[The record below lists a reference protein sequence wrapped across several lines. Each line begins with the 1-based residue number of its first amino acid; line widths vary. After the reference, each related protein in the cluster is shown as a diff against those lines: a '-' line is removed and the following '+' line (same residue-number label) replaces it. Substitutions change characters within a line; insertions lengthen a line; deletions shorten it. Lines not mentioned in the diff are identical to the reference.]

1 MSFDLGIWYS
11 EVPMTAEEAGAY
23 FEHINS
29 DWVVVRRAAEIDA
42 FLRDLLER
50 FPDGWYPKPPP
61 DSPDDPPAAL
71 LKSAAELRAAADAA
85 PADWVPPPWP
95 SEEPEDMPWA
105 TSPIAAQ
112 GSTVTLS
119 LSFDAVE
126 RTAPAIYELA
136 MRHGLVFYDPQSDH
150 VALPPSLAGKTVPT
164 VPRQLL
170 VLRIA
175 GTPPN
180 LGATLL
186 LDGRPLAAAVVASR
200 REAHAQARQD
210 ALSLGLDHYQVEDP
224 ASLAQSIRWVPV
236 AGDGSG
242 PEDTAIS
249 ELRIA
254 EPEA

>member
-1 MSFDLGIWYS
+1 
-11 EVPMTAEEAGAY
+11 
-23 FEHINS
+23 
-29 DWVVVRRAAEIDA
+29 
-42 FLRDLLER
+42 
-50 FPDGWYPKPPP
+50 
-61 DSPDDPPAAL
+61 
-71 LKSAAELRAAADAA
+71 
-85 PADWVPPPWP
+85 
-95 SEEPEDMPWA
+95 
-105 TSPIAAQ
+105 
-112 GSTVTLS
+112 VTLS

-126 RTAPAIYELA
+126 RTAPAIYEMA

-224 ASLAQSIRWVPV
+224 ASLAQSMRWVPV

-242 PEDTAIS
+242 PGDTAIS